1 MVKVKICGITRAQDA
16 MLASDLGASAIGFVF
31 WARSPRYVDPVEA
44 RAIAAQLPADVAPI
58 GVFVDPS
65 VEEVRRVVAH
75 VGLAAVQLH
84 GAEAPAVYGEWPY
97 RVIKAI
103 GVRGAATVDLVRTVP
118 DNVTVLLDAPD
129 DEQRGGTGRIVDWS
143 VARAIAARRRTFL
156 AGGLGPTNVAEAIR
170 VVSPYGLDVSS
181 GVEAEPGR
189 KDPVRLRDLFD
200 EVAHA

>member
-31 WARSPRYVDPVEA
+31 WARSPRFVDPVEA
-44 RAIAAQLPADVAPI
+44 RAIAAQLPPDVAPI

-65 VEEVRRVVAH
+65 VDEVRQVVEH

-84 GAEAPAVYGEWPY
+84 GDEAPAVYGVWPY

-103 GVRGAATVDLVRTVP
+103 SVRGAATVDMVRAVP
-118 DNVTVLLDAPD
+118 DNVTVLLDASD
-129 DEQRGGTGRIVDWS
+129 DTRRGGTGRTVDWS

-156 AGGLGPTNVAEAIR
+156 AGGLRPTNVAEAIR

-189 KDPVRLRDLFD
+189 KDPARLRDLFD
-200 EVAHA
+200 AVAHA

>member
-58 GVFVDPS
+58 GVFVDPP
-65 VEEVRRVVAH
+65 VDEVRRVVAH

-103 GVRGAATVDLVRTVP
+103 GVRGAATVDLVRAVP

-129 DEQRGGTGRIVDWS
+129 DERRGGTGRIVDWS
-143 VARAIAARRRTFL
+143 VARVIAARRRTFL

-189 KDPVRLRDLFD
+189 KDPARLRDLFD

>member
-16 MLASDLGASAIGFVF
+16 VLASDLGASAIGFVF

-44 RAIAAQLPADVAPI
+44 RAIAAQLPPDVAPI

-65 VEEVRRVVAH
+65 IDEVRQVVEH

-84 GAEAPAVYGEWPY
+84 GDEAPTVYGEWPY

-103 GVRGAATVDLVRTVP
+103 GERGAATVDAVRAVP
-118 DNVTVLLDAPD
+118 DNVTVLLDASD
-129 DEQRGGTGRIVDWS
+129 DKRRGGTGRTVDWS

-156 AGGLGPTNVAEAIR
+156 AGGLRPTNVAEAIR

-189 KDPVRLRDLFD
+189 KDPARLRDLFD
-200 EVAHA
+200 AVARA